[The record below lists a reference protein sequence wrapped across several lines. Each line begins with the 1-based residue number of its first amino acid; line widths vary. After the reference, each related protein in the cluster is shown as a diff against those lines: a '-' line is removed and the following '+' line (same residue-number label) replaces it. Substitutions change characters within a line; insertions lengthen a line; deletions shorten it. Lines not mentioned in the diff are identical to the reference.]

1 MNEIYRPTK
10 TWALLAIAGLAF
22 TTIFDAFT
30 FLIGTAQVLSPDLAV
45 PLDDGGEM
53 SSWLMIQ
60 GILALLQLP
69 VFLAT
74 SIVFLVWLN
83 LSYKNLYVLR
93 PSFLKFSSG
102 WAVGYWFI
110 PFLNLWKP
118 FQVVREVWWES
129 DPEIPQDQMFLTES
143 LHSAPTYMGVWWAF
157 WLGSNIANNIAGRMF
172 DLEGTDNI
180 AAAGVVFVVTSMLSI
195 TAAILAIL
203 VVRDITSRQAARYL
217 AVQSLEERAA
227 AVAYSHPQDVTV
239 PNWN

>member
-1 MNEIYRPTK
+1 MNQIYRPTK
-10 TWALLAIAGLAF
+10 TWALLTVASLAF

-30 FLIGTAQVLSPDLAV
+30 FLIGTAQVLSPDFAV
-45 PLDDGGEM
+45 QLDDGGEM

-60 GILALLQLP
+60 GILALLQVP

-83 LSYKNLYVLR
+83 LSYKNLHVLR
-93 PSFLKFSSG
+93 PSFLNFSSG

-172 DLEGTDNI
+172 DLEGTANI
-180 AAAGVVFVVTSMLSI
+180 AAAGVVFVVTAMLSI
-195 TAAILAIL
+195 TAAILAIM
-203 VVRDITSRQAARYL
+203 VVRDITSRQAARFL
-217 AVQSLEERAA
+217 TVRSMEERAA
-227 AVAYSHPQDVTV
+227 AAAYSRPPDVGT

>member
-1 MNEIYRPTK
+1 MNETYRSTK

-30 FLIGTAQVLSPDLAV
+30 LLIGTAQILGPDLTV
-45 PLDDGGEM
+45 QLDDGGEM

-60 GILALLQLP
+60 GILALLQMP
-69 VFLAT
+69 VYLAT
-74 SIVFLVWLN
+74 SILFLVWLN
-83 LSYKNLYVLR
+83 LSYKNLYALR

-143 LHSAPTYMGVWWAF
+143 LHGAPTYMGVWWAF

-172 DLEGTDNI
+172 DLEGAGNT
-180 AAAGVVFVVTSMLSI
+180 AAAGVVFVVNAILSI
-195 TAAILAIL
+195 TAAILAIM
-203 VVRDITSRQAARYL
+203 VVRDITSRQAARSI
-217 AVQSLEERAA
+217 AVGSMEDRAA
-227 AVAYSHPQDVTV
+227 GAAYLQTDVSA
-239 PNWN
+239 PDWK